1 YNSFIFHLTEPI
13 RTTRIVSRQTRESIS
28 DSSPFGH
35 SVSTPG
41 KSKHMWTIFSLVG
54 IFDTFVE
61 KHITL
66 DSPANVELSCS
77 LASKYPYLK
86 IVQVTW
92 KKGNE
97 TIKHIN
103 KTENSWSIQLTVTN
117 EDELGSYSCILKG
130 EKEFKAVFHLQVP
143 SIEGKGK
150 TIISYEGDKV
160 VMICKSSNYT
170 PIAWNWY
177 LANGSEQFAINNSLL
192 SDKYVIDQVP
202 SNTTHL
208 KILNLIKE
216 DDGTYWC
223 EAVFN
228 LGKSR
233 GKLKLKVL
241 TFMVPL
247 KPFLAILAE
256 VVILVAIIF
265 LYEVYSKKKEKRADL
280 WNLISFSKSEESNGM
295 ESSSTR
301 HRRI

>member
-1 YNSFIFHLTEPI
+1 L
-13 RTTRIVSRQTRESIS
+13 
-28 DSSPFGH
+28 
-35 SVSTPG
+35 
-41 KSKHMWTIFSLVG
+41 LG

-97 TIKHIN
+97 TIKHI
-103 KTENSWSIQLTVTN
+103 KKAENSWSIQLTVTN

-130 EKEFKAVFHLQVP
+130 EKEFKAVFHLQGKFLP

-202 SNTTHL
+202 RNTTHL
-208 KILNLIKE
+208 KILNLTKE

-241 TFMVPL
+241 NFMVPL

-256 VVILVAIIF
+256 VVIFVAIIF
-265 LYEVYSKKKEKRADL
+265 LYEVYSKKKEKRA
-280 WNLISFSKSEESNGM
+280 
-295 ESSSTR
+295 
-301 HRRI
+301 